1 MDMRYDNRDGAPTGS
16 VRGEAVSSRRRRY
29 VVACLAGNGIGPEVM
44 AEASRALAEVSSL
57 HGFCVDEVH
66 PPFGGEALAQ
76 AGHPLPP
83 ATRRATLAA
92 DAVLAAGSS
101 QPALEGVKA
110 ELDLTAS
117 VVRTQLA
124 DGGDL
129 TVFAPLQ
136 EGGEKWAVERAF
148 DAAKARDGRLV
159 AVGMDGSWS
168 TFVQGVAESHDGVA
182 VRDLTLAQALQ
193 EVASTP
199 DRLGV
204 VVTERLLADALA
216 EAPRLRGSRSRTAT
230 GFLSSSGPSLFGP
243 THGSASDI
251 AGQGVANPTEM
262 LLAVALLLGE
272 GLGRHAAAET
282 LQGSVAAALRQPER
296 TPDLAEGGRLASGT
310 REFVDVVLGLL
321 PSTRRDTE
329 FALGGAR

>member
-1 MDMRYDNRDGAPTGS
+1 MDTRYDNHHEAQSRRP
-16 VRGEAVSSRRRRY
+16 RPEAVSSRRRY

-66 PPFGGEALAQ
+66 PPFGGEAVAQ

-101 QPALEGVKA
+101 QPALAGVKA

-136 EGGEKWAVERAF
+136 EGGEEWAVGRAF

-159 AVGMDGSWS
+159 AVGVDSSWS
-168 TFVQGVAESHDGVA
+168 ALVRGVAESHEGVA

-193 EVASTP
+193 EVASSP
-199 DRLGV
+199 ERLGV

-230 GFLSSSGPSLFGP
+230 GYLSASGPSLFGP
-243 THGSASDI
+243 THGSAPDI
-251 AGQGVANPTEM
+251 AGQGIANPTEM

-272 GLGRHAAAET
+272 GLGRRAAAET
-282 LQGSVAAALRQPER
+282 LQDSVAAALRQPER
-296 TPDLAEGGRLASGT
+296 TPDLAEGGRLAAGT

-321 PSTRRDTE
+321 PSARRDTE
-329 FALGGAR
+329 FALGGTR

>member
-1 MDMRYDNRDGAPTGS
+1 
-16 VRGEAVSSRRRRY
+16 VI
-29 VVACLAGNGIGPEVM
+29 ACLAGNGIGPEVM

-66 PPFGGEALAQ
+66 PPFAGEAIAQ

-83 ATRRATLAA
+83 ATRHATLRAQ
-92 DAVLAAGSS
+92 AVLVAGST

-110 ELDLTAS
+110 ELDLAAT

-124 DGGDL
+124 DGGDA

-136 EGGEKWAVERAF
+136 DDAEGWAIERAF
-148 DAAKARDGRLV
+148 ESAKVRNGRLV
-159 AVGMDGSWS
+159 SVGVDGAWS
-168 TFVQGVAESHDGVA
+168 ERVDRVADSHHGVA
-182 VRDLTLAQALQ
+182 VRHLSLAQALH
-193 EVASTP
+193 ELSESPASL
-199 DRLGV
+199 RV
-204 VVTERLLADALA
+204 VVTERVLADAVA
-216 EAPRLRGSRSRTAT
+216 EAPRLRGSRNRTAT
-230 GFLSSSGPSLFGP
+230 GFLSASGPSLFGP
-243 THGSASDI
+243 THGSAHDI

-282 LQGSVAAALRQPER
+282 LEGSVAAALLRPAR
-296 TPDLAEGGRLASGT
+296 TPDVADGGRLAAGT

>member
-1 MDMRYDNRDGAPTGS
+1 MTG
-16 VRGEAVSSRRRRY
+16 RRRY

-66 PPFGGEALAQ
+66 PPFGGEAVAQ

-92 DAVLAAGSS
+92 HAVLVAGSS

-110 ELDLTAS
+110 ELDVTAS
-117 VVRTQLA
+117 VVTTQLA
-124 DGGDL
+124 GGGDL
-129 TVFAPLQ
+129 TVFAPVRDDA
-136 EGGEKWAVERAF
+136 GEWAVGRAF
-148 DAAKARDGRLV
+148 DAARARDGRLV
-159 AVGMDGSWS
+159 SVGVNGAWS
-168 TFVQGVAESHDGVA
+168 DLVRSVAASHDGVA
-182 VRDLTLAQALQ
+182 VRELTLAQALH
-193 EVASTP
+193 EVADTP

-204 VVTERLLADALA
+204 VVTEHALAEALA
-216 EAPRLRGSRSRTAT
+216 EAPRLRGSRSRTAA
-230 GFLSSSGPSLFGP
+230 GFLSATGPSLFGP
-243 THGSASDI
+243 THGSARDI

-272 GLGRHAAAET
+272 GLGRHAAAQT
-282 LQGSVAAALRQPER
+282 LQGSVAAALSRPER
-296 TPDLAEGGRLASGT
+296 TPDVSEGGRVASGT
-310 REFVDVVLGLL
+310 REFVDVVLALL
-321 PSTRRDTE
+321 PSARRDTE

>member
-1 MDMRYDNRDGAPTGS
+1 MRGRP
-16 VRGEAVSSRRRRY
+16 RY

-76 AGHPLPP
+76 AGHPLPA
-83 ATRRATLAA
+83 ATRRATLASE
-92 DAVLAAGSS
+92 AVLVAGST

-110 ELDLTAS
+110 ELDLAAS

-124 DGGDL
+124 NGTEV
-129 TVFAPLQ
+129 TVFAPL
-136 EGGEKWAVERAF
+136 EESSRDWGIVRAF
-148 DAAKARDGRLV
+148 ESAKVRGGRLV
-159 AVGMDGSWS
+159 SVGTDAEW
-168 TFVQGVAESHDGVA
+168 TACVDRVAESYPGVGI
-182 VRDLTLAQALQ
+182 RHLTLAQALS
-193 EVASTP
+193 EIAETP
-199 DRLGV
+199 ARLRV
-204 VVTERLLADALA
+204 IVSQRVLAEALAD
-216 EAPRLRGSRSRTAT
+216 APRLRGSRNRTAT
-230 GFLSSSGPSLFGP
+230 GFLSQAGPSLFGP
-243 THGSASDI
+243 THGSAPDI

-282 LQGSVAAALRQPER
+282 LEGSVTAALRRPER
-296 TPDLAEGGRLASGT
+296 TPDLTDGGRLAAGT

-321 PSTRRDTE
+321 PSARRDTE
-329 FALGGAR
+329 FALEGAR